1 MQKILDQGSKRFTVG
16 RGTKVKKKKRENMRI
31 KKMTKASKLFT
42 EHPNV

>member
-16 RGTKVKKKKRENMRI
+16 RGTKVKKNMRI